1 MVCLVAGRMGR
12 IENKREKIRLCAVFF
27 LFFYLLINLF
37 IRMRAMLPFFFYYS
51 HTKEQ
56 NPHNNIQV
64 FYFLRVHILLF

>member
-27 LFFYLLINLF
+27 FFLLIYLF
-37 IRMRAMLPFFFYYS
+37 IRMRAMLPFFFLYYS

-56 NPHNNIQV
+56 NPHNNIKV
-64 FYFLRVHILLF
+64 FYFLRAHILLF